1 MQTASTLGTKA
12 PVCAAVGEGKTS
24 PIPDARVS
32 LYLMIASI
40 ATLGYRLS
48 EKQVTTFCVT
58 SHELQRSMLCF
69 IPSHVIAPLDKNL
82 ALFSCLTGIRWMTYT
97 GGTGRYGAKTRFSRR
112 KRQKMCEAEK

>member
-1 MQTASTLGTKA
+1 MHPVQPASTLGAKA

-58 SHELQRSMLCF
+58 SHELQRFMPCF
-69 IPSHVIAPLDKNL
+69 IRLRVITPLDKIL
-82 ALFSCLTGIRWMTYT
+82 
-97 GGTGRYGAKTRFSRR
+97 
-112 KRQKMCEAEK
+112 